1 MTLNFTDIEFFK
13 LLMTKIGERD
23 ATAVKD
29 YEQPETVETVIETN
43 EVLRNDFSSMHS
55 FLKTC
60 INDFWVYFEK

>member
-29 YEQPETVETVIETN
+29 YE
-43 EVLRNDFSSMHS
+43 
-55 FLKTC
+55 
-60 INDFWVYFEK
+60 